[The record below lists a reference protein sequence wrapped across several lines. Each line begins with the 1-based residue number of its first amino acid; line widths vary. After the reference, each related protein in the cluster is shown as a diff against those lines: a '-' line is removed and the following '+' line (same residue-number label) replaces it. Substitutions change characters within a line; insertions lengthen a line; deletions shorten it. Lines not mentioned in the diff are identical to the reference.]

1 MATVAAG
8 LSDVLLQNISSH
20 VGTEYETYLTVTVN
34 ALLRIKECSS
44 MPICQL
50 LAQDEGINCLL
61 QASQLRRVSDMLQTE
76 SRDRGTSNADDHYA
90 KTKSCITCVKGPWCN
105 MSLSQPIDTQ
115 YSETILKLKQNLFGA
130 LKKCAAKSEATGLPE
145 LMSRLCAVWD
155 AVKAES
161 FSTGLQNTDI
171 ALAFCLLCTEFFQW
185 EHSCLEHMESW
196 LKGATEKI
204 FDTKAKALE
213 AEIQNSLLNKLND
226 EAREEVKTEI
236 DKLRSK
242 ADAYLMKDNV
252 LEMNTFKPILMSN
265 MDHLQEEVTEEM
277 VQRLGTVN
285 ESHCSLTQLE
295 RFENSL
301 EKEQESKLHALVE
314 NSKSSK
320 VLLQDTELEE
330 EFEDVWSKTLS
341 NFDFRPSETDDITAR
356 VTDVLK
362 HNLIRCGLQKHMNK
376 LEVIGKNQAS
386 GFQVNDEHFGYRS
399 RLKHMFEDNNRLQ
412 RIEAQQV
419 ACNVTEEYN
428 QFVADKSS
436 LAADFSDSYIAELL
450 ENVEKALK
458 DKSMEIRSAFEVDL
472 KVYLCGAAC
481 QDFQKRHDRY
491 AKDSVLLT
499 TITATKS
506 KYMSDFIYKFRKRD
520 QCQRVAQAF
529 TSMVVKPTVLDY
541 IYRPLGMQM
550 VKDIQDKA
558 QQYQSPCSFHQSLME
573 ELVKEDHFESFKEY
587 LLDYDKFRVR
597 KIQETVVA
605 HLSESSNFGIWRQ
618 QRLGEI
624 VGKIAAAVSQ
634 TAEGASGVLSD
645 TKPLL
650 ERVCLIVE
658 KDGDVDVK
666 ARSCLDGPFFS
677 ITTEWDRFV
686 TCLMELLAAM
696 RLELAQEFS
705 QNVEITQLLQCP
717 IIQPQ
722 EALFERVRGCD
733 QHCPLCR
740 APCELQE
747 GHELHKALLHRP
759 KDMLPHDSG
768 MTEGNPGMSKDKQDL
783 SVACSSLHSLHPDW
797 SISHGDPN
805 TEMPCA
811 YWRYVWARFNESF
824 AKEYNQEPADISDEW
839 KEITEEEA
847 LDSLKEAF
855 FHGQC

>member
-1 MATVAAG
+1 MEDSFPEDSQMAWLRLDGIYLLVTLSEIFFLSLWSSLTSVVMPVNMKNASAFYVKRLQPWWFSVGIFGRKKNKFLHLANSENNDNRVVGFAGQNLEEYMELPGGSVVQGRDLSEEELANMLCGSLKDLLPDELKLVTLQAAAKLAEKLGLNVDEGAVCKKAMATVEKVLEG
-8 LSDVLLQNISSH
+8 L
-20 VGTEYETYLTVTVN
+20 
-34 ALLRIKECSS
+34 
-44 MPICQL
+44 
-50 LAQDEGINCLL
+50 DEGSAEFRDKQLPL
-61 QASQLRRVSDMLQTE
+61 QGSLWSKLAEMEKEESKQRKEGKEIDEQLQKEKKDILVELSCYKM
-76 SRDRGTSNADDHYA
+76 TSAMKMFTGA
-90 KTKSCITCVKGPWCN
+90 
-105 MSLSQPIDTQ
+105 LSATDKVERTYFLSWMKLRLRLNQMKKQNSPQDLFT
-115 YSETILKLKQNLFGA
+115 KLKTE
-130 LKKCAAKSEATGLPE
+130 KKDGLPE
-145 LMSRLCAVWD
+145 HCDNILNGVNYDTGESDSFCTDSTPEEDNTEEQLMNH
-155 AVKAES
+155 E
-161 FSTGLQNTDI
+161 LQDS
-171 ALAFCLLCTEFFQW
+171 EQQW

-196 LKGATEKI
+196 LKGATETI
-204 FDTKAKALE
+204 FDTKAKALD
-213 AEIQNSLLNKLND
+213 AEIQNSLLSKLKD
-226 EAREEVKTEI
+226 EAREEVKTEV

-285 ESHCSLTQLE
+285 ESHCSLAQLE

-330 EFEDVWSKTLS
+330 EFED
-341 NFDFRPSETDDITAR
+341 
-356 VTDVLK
+356 
-362 HNLIRCGLQKHMNK
+362 KHMKK

-419 ACNVTEEYN
+419 ACNVMEEYN

-458 DKSMEIRSAFEVDL
+458 EKSMEIRSAFEVDL
-472 KVYLCGAAC
+472 KVYLCSAAC
-481 QDFQKRHDRY
+481 QDFQKLHDRY

-529 TSMVVKPTVLDY
+529 TSMVVKPTV
-541 IYRPLGMQM
+541 
-550 VKDIQDKA
+550 
-558 QQYQSPCSFHQSLME
+558 
-573 ELVKEDHFESFKEY
+573 
-587 LLDYDKFRVR
+587 
-597 KIQETVVA
+597 
-605 HLSESSNFGIWRQ
+605 
-618 QRLGEI
+618 
-624 VGKIAAAVSQ
+624 
-634 TAEGASGVLSD
+634 
-645 TKPLL
+645 
-650 ERVCLIVE
+650 
-658 KDGDVDVK
+658 
-666 ARSCLDGPFFS
+666 

-733 QHCPLCR
+733 QHCPLCK

-783 SVACSSLHSLHPDW
+783 SVACSSLHSLYPDW